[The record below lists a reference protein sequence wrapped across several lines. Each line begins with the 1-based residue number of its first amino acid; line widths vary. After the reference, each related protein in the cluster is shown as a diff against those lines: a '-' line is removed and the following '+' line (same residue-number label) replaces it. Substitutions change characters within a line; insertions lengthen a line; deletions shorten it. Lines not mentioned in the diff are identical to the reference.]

1 MTPSRQTADLGSYP
15 DLVVIY
21 LGMRVNVITGI
32 KTLLGTGPQI
42 DGSVTAKPEGLLL
55 HEYFLFSL
63 FPTHLG
69 TRQYWRDFESLER
82 WSHSEPHRIW
92 WKNFLRDTGGTA
104 FWHELHSV
112 RSGFESVYIGLE
124 KPIGFLRFATS
135 LPAKGSLFSA
145 RSRLGRAG
153 TVEKPSPVTESDL
166 EAS

>member
-32 KTLLGTGPQI
+32 KTL
-42 DGSVTAKPEGLLL
+42 
-55 HEYFLFSL
+55 
-63 FPTHLG
+63 
-69 TRQYWRDFESLER
+69 QYWRDFESLER

-104 FWHELHSV
+104 FWHELYSV

-153 TVEKPSPVTESDL
+153 TAEKPSPVTESDL